1 MVENFGREDSLLRHL
16 CKTGSCRIFQYLSFA
31 KIVIPMKFLLPSFFC
46 IALFF
51 SACEQQKPFDPEVWY
66 NINKEI
72 ILRQASQPTDS
83 VERRNWG
90 NEVPEREFFYRKGKL
105 VRETR
110 YRDTGVMAIEKFYS
124 NDGRYELRR
133 EFCTDGSVS
142 FEGIF
147 YKSFGYGLSTWWGCG
162 VPSQERGVRVKDK
175 KIGNWLSIDAKGVQG
190 RTEFGNE
197 QELEILKGMSVPE

>member
-1 MVENFGREDSLLRHL
+1 MKYVAPFLVCMTLL
-16 CKTGSCRIFQYLSFA
+16 I
-31 KIVIPMKFLLPSFFC
+31 
-46 IALFF
+46 
-51 SACEQQKPFDPEVWY
+51 SACDQPQPFDPEKWY
-66 NINKEI
+66 AANKEI
-72 ILRQASQPTDS
+72 ILRQANEPTDS

-124 NDGRYELRR
+124 KDGQYELRR

-147 YKSFGYGLSTWWGCG
+147 YKNFSYGMSTWWGCG
-162 VPSQERGVRVKDK
+162 VPTQERGVRVKDK
-175 KIGNWLSIDAKGVQG
+175 KIGSWLTIDAKGVQG
-190 RTEFGNE
+190 RTEYGNE
-197 QELEILKGMSVPE
+197 DQLEILKGMSVPE